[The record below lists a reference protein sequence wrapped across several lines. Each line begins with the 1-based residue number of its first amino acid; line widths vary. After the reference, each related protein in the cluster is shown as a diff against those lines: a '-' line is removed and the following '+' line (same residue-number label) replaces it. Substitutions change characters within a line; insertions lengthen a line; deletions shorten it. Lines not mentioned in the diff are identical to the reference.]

1 MQQHTPPRAHVVT
14 QSVSQSVAQPVAQ
27 SVAQPAG
34 DSKVYDYDP
43 TLSNHPVPPHLSAIS
58 GSAGSGLER
67 GLIRFERG
75 LNWIFMTLM
84 VFTGLGLAALMF
96 GQIIMRYVLES
107 PFTGI
112 EEAAVLLGV
121 WIYFLGMG
129 YATREREHI
138 HGGIVS
144 LVVSDPVKIGMI
156 RFSGSVICMLAACIF
171 GYFACK
177 YALFV
182 IDKGRMSINLQW
194 PRGLW
199 SGSMI
204 VGFAMMVGYFMLEA
218 VNEYR
223 DLITLRRARSQQ
235 E

>member
-1 MQQHTPPRAHVVT
+1 MQHHDTSSEAKVVPSVGTARIYDNTPDLSSH
-14 QSVSQSVAQPVAQ
+14 
-27 SVAQPAG
+27 PA
-34 DSKVYDYDP
+34 
-43 TLSNHPVPPHLSAIS
+43 PPHLSAIPS
-58 GSAGSGLER
+58 SESTAFGQFL
-67 GLIRFERG
+67 LRFEQV
-75 LNWIFMTLM
+75 LNM
-84 VFTGLGLAALMF
+84 VFRTMMFLAGTGLALLMF

-144 LVVSDPVKIGMI
+144 LIVADPYKIVLI
-156 RFSGSVICMLAACIF
+156 RLSGSLISMVAACIF

-177 YALFV
+177 YAIFV
-182 IDKGRMSINLQW
+182 LEKGRMSINLQW

-204 VGFAMMVGYFMLEA
+204 VGFAMMVGYFLLESI
-218 VNEYR
+218 NEYR
-223 DLITLRRARSQQ
+223 ELLRLRQTNRQ
-235 E
+235 EERIS

>member
-1 MQQHTPPRAHVVT
+1 MQQPSSTSPQHTKTHT
-14 QSVSQSVAQPVAQ
+14 K
-27 SVAQPAG
+27 
-34 DSKVYDYDP
+34 DFDYDP
-43 TLSNHPVPPHLSAIS
+43 ELSYRPVPAHSGAIVTDQRS
-58 GSAGSGLER
+58 KPQYQGGVERRLLQLEQLLDWLFR
-67 GLIRFERG
+67 AMMLF
-75 LNWIFMTLM
+75 
-84 VFTGLGLAALMF
+84 VGLALAGLMF
-96 GQIIMRYVLES
+96 GQIIMRYLLES

-144 LVVSDPVKIGMI
+144 LLVSDPFKVGLI
-156 RFSGSVICMLAACIF
+156 RFSGSMISMIAAVVF

-177 YALFV
+177 YAFFV
-182 IDKGRMSINLQW
+182 IEKGRMSINLQW

-204 VGFAMMVGYFMLEA
+204 VGFGMMVGYFMLEA
-218 VNEYR
+218 IKEYR
-223 DLITLRRARSQQ
+223 DLQRIRYTGSPGSNRS
-235 E
+235 

>member
-1 MQQHTPPRAHVVT
+1 MRAKQAST
-14 QSVSQSVAQPVAQ
+14 VANAPN
-27 SVAQPAG
+27 SL
-34 DSKVYDYDP
+34 SNTKIYDYDP
-43 TLSNHPVPPHLSAIS
+43 NVSQHPLPPHLSAIPS
-58 GSAGSGLER
+58 HETSALGQW
-67 GLIRFERG
+67 LIRFEQV
-75 LNWIFMTLM
+75 LNWIFRSLM
-84 VFTGLGLAALMF
+84 CCVGLGLALLMF
-96 GQIIMRYVLES
+96 GQIIMRYGLES

-144 LVVSDPVKIGMI
+144 LLVSSPVRISQI
-156 RFSGSVICMLAACIF
+156 RLFGSIISMLAACIF

-182 IDKGRMSINLQW
+182 IEKGRMSINLQW

-204 VGFAMMVGYFMLEA
+204 VGFAMMVGYFLLESI
-218 VNEYR
+218 NEYR
-223 DLITLRRARSQQ
+223 DLLRLRRTQKESNL
-235 E
+235 

>member
-1 MQQHTPPRAHVVT
+1 MQEPHASTAPV
-14 QSVSQSVAQPVAQ
+14 QPE
-27 SVAQPAG
+27 SIG
-34 DSKVYDYDP
+34 KTKIYNYDP
-43 TLSNHPVPPHLSAIS
+43 DLSQHPLPPHLSAIPENES
-58 GSAGSGLER
+58 TALGR
-67 GLIRFERG
+67 FLIRFEQI
-75 LNWIFMTLM
+75 LNGIFRTLM
-84 VFTGLGLAALMF
+84 LCTGLGLALLMF
-96 GQIIMRYVLES
+96 SQIIMRYVLES

-138 HGGIVS
+138 HGGVVS
-144 LVVSDPVKIGMI
+144 LMVSDPVKISLI
-156 RFSGSVICMLAACIF
+156 RLVGSIVSMLAACIF

-182 IDKGRMSINLQW
+182 IEKGRMSINLQW

-204 VGFAMMVGYFMLEA
+204 VGFAMMVGYFLLESI
-218 VNEYR
+218 NEYR
-223 DLITLRRARSQQ
+223 DLLRLRRTRQQ
-235 E
+235 RECIL